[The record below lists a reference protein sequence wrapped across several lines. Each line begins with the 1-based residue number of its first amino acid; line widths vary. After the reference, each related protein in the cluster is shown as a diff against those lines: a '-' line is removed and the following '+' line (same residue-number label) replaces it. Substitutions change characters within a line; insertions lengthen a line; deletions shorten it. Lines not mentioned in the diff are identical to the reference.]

1 MFYLTWFPNASA
13 VTEGTRF
20 HMLIKPLKI
29 SEIIEG
35 CEYSNIC
42 LQPVLEGGCGHSG
55 IPHTLFNKTER

>member
-1 MFYLTWFPNASA
+1 MFYLTLFPNASA
-13 VTEGTRF
+13 VSIF

-42 LQPVLEGGCGHSG
+42 LQPVLEGGCGHIG